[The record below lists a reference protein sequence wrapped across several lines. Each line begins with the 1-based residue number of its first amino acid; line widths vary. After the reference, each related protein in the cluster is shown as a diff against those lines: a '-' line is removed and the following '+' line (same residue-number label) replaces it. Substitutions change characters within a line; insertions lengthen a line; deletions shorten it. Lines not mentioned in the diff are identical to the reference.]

1 LLTNKVKNT
10 FLSLYEF
17 YLKVDEVVDDNMH
30 KQGVNAFDDAEI
42 DVNTLAQFKR
52 HLQIEDGVENRNKI
66 ERYLFDNCED
76 HNDDMLYILG

>member
-1 LLTNKVKNT
+1 LLTNKVKDT
-10 FLSLYEF
+10 FLSLYEV

-52 HLQIEDGVENRNKI
+52 HL
-66 ERYLFDNCED
+66 
-76 HNDDMLYILG
+76 